1 MTRGKLDARIP
12 EKDVT
17 DLKTQLQNNGSEV
30 WFIYSTKDGHGFGG
44 KYVLAAMYEFL
55 KKQINKE

>member
-1 MTRGKLDARIP
+1 MTRGKLDARVP

-17 DLKTQLQNNGSEV
+17 DLKTQLQTDDTEV
-30 WFIYSTKDGHGFGG
+30 WFIYSNEDGHGFGG
-44 KYVLAAMYEFL
+44 RYVFAAMYQFL